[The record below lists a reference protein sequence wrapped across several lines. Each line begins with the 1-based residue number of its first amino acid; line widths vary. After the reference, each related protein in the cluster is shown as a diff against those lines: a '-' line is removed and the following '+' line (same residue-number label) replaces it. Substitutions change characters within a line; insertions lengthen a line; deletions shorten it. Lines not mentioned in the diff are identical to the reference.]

1 MKKGDFLDELLKDFN
16 WILYYTMRIRICQRC
31 WLPDVKFGGA
41 DQGKS
46 KKKIRNTKERNPVY
60 IWDGDRKKAVET
72 VSTRKVN
79 QLLSEFNN

>member
-16 WILYYTMRIRICQRC
+16 WVLYYTMRIRICQRC

-46 KKKIRNTKERNPVY
+46 KKKSEIQRKEILY
-60 IWDGDRKKAVET
+60 IYGMATEKKKRLKLCQQEKTQLVAVG
-72 VSTRKVN
+72 V
-79 QLLSEFNN
+79 

>member
-16 WILYYTMRIRICQRC
+16 WVLYYTMRIRICQRC

-46 KKKIRNTKERNPVY
+46 KKKKSEIQRKEILY
-60 IWDGDRKKAVET
+60 IYGMATEKK
-72 VSTRKVN
+72 SG
-79 QLLSEFNN
+79 